1 MEERGLVKEGQ
12 VSCDRACLL
21 NTPSAERPVRVQG
34 AFKSIS
40 ERQGMG
46 DTIWDTQTGRVL
58 L

>member
-1 MEERGLVKEGQ
+1 MKEGQ